1 MAYDNQRESD
11 PLISYQFRL
20 DVSGKITGFFQDV
33 SGIGSETTVVSQD
46 ITDSNGRAVVQ
57 KIPGRLVWTD
67 VTLSRGITSNTEI
80 WDWRKEVEDGKMNDA
95 RRNCSI
101 VLLDAA
107 GQPAAQWDFVSA
119 WPSKVTGP
127 EIKAGSNDFAVE
139 QVTLVHEGMTR
150 VEPA

>member
-11 PLISYQFRL
+11 PLISYQFQL

-46 ITDSNGRAVVQ
+46 ATDINGNPIVQ
-57 KIPGRLVWTD
+57 KLPGRLVWTD
-67 VTLSRGITSNTEI
+67 VTLSRGITASTEI
-80 WDWRKEVEDGKMNDA
+80 WEWRKEVEEGKMNDA

-101 VLLDAA
+101 TLMDASNN
-107 GQPAAQWDFVSA
+107 PAARWDFVNA

-127 EIKAGSNDFAVE
+127 EIKAGSNDFAIE
-139 QVTLVHEGMTR
+139 QVTLVHEGMER
-150 VEPA
+150 VEV